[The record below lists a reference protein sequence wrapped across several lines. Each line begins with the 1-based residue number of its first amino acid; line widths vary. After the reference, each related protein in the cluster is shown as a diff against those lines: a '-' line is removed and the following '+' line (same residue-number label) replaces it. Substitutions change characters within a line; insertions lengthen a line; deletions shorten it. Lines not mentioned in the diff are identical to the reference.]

1 MNTPRLTV
9 RRPAG
14 LAVAVLCA
22 VSIWQWSANPAAA
35 APAAAT
41 AGTPVDY
48 VKDVQPILQARCYEC
63 HGPEKQKGGFRADSK
78 THAFQG
84 GDSGEK
90 PIVPGD
96 TEHSHLLKLVRGDDP
111 DEFMPPKGERL
122 TAEQIDILTRWIQQG
137 ATWPDAAAAAVVKPS
152 HWAFTKPVKH
162 EPPARNEANVARN
175 PIDHFILAALDK
187 QGLKPSLEADKHTLV
202 RRAALDLTGLPPTPA
217 EVDAF
222 VNDPAPDAYEKMI
235 DRLLASPHFGERWA
249 RVWMD
254 IARYADSSGYG
265 SDPLRHTAWPYRDW
279 VIKAFNRNLPFDQ
292 FTVDQLAGDLL
303 PTPTED
309 QIIATGFHRNTMTN
323 TEGGTDDEEWRVA
336 AVKDRTNVTVQAWM
350 GLTMGC
356 TECHTHKY
364 DPITQREYYSFFS
377 FFNQTEDNDQPS
389 EAPTVAVA
397 TPEQQQKLAQINAEI
412 AKLQAQMDDPATL
425 GVKQAEWESTVRDH
439 NAGWTVLDP
448 TSLAS
453 TAGATLTKQLDGSIL
468 ASGASAS
475 TDTYTFSAAPQL
487 KGITAFRVEALPDS
501 SLGAQGPGR
510 SGHGNFVL
518 NDFRVGLQPAG
529 QSPGKAAGRFV
540 RLELTGNAR
549 LIHIA
554 EFQAFAGAENV
565 ATQGE
570 ASQSSTG
577 YDAPAKRGI
586 DGNTDGTFTNNSV
599 THTNEEANPWWE
611 VDLKQVRELTK
622 LVLWPRTDS
631 GLFARHDGL
640 RVSVLDA
647 DRKPVWT
654 TVVDKGPEKSLEI
667 VPGGPSAVPLSGA
680 SATFAQST
688 FEPAEAIDADMTQDS
703 GWAIAPQFGKA
714 NAAVF
719 ETASDLTVEGGAS
732 LTITLAQ
739 NYPDHAL
746 GRFRISATTRP
757 RPVRALPAN
766 IADAIA
772 LAPEQRSDAQ
782 KAEVAAHFKSVAPHL
797 AATRD
802 SIAQLQKQLAE
813 VKPAQA
819 AVMRE
824 LPQQQRRQ
832 TNLLIKGNFLVKG
845 DPVEPAVPAALHA
858 WPAGAPMN
866 RLGVAMWI
874 VDKDNPL
881 TARVAVNRFWASLFG
896 AGIVLTQED
905 FGVMGQPPTH
915 PELLDWLAVTFQHDL
930 KWDVKAVL
938 KLMMTSATY
947 RQSSKLT
954 PELLEKDATNKYLAR
969 APRLRLEAEA
979 VRDQALALSGLL
991 SRKMHGPSVY
1001 PPQPDGLWQAAFN
1014 GERTYPTST
1023 GEDKYRRGLYTFWRR
1038 TTPYPSMAAFD
1049 APSREQCTVRRI
1061 HTSTPIQA
1069 FVTLNDPV
1077 YVEAAQAL
1085 ARRIVAEGGATA
1097 GERATFALKL
1107 CLARPASP
1115 EQVKQVVSLY
1125 QSEAAHYKA
1134 DAAAA
1139 QMMATDPL
1147 GPLPAGADAAEL
1159 AAWTVVSNVL
1169 LNLDGVLTKG

>member
-1 MNTPRLTV
+1 MCIVTLWQWAAA
-9 RRPAG
+9 PAG
-14 LAVAVLCA
+14 AE
-22 VSIWQWSANPAAA
+22 
-35 APAAAT
+35 PAAAT
-41 AGTPVDY
+41 AGAPVDY
-48 VKDVQPILQARCYEC
+48 AKDVQPILQARCYEC

-78 THAFQG
+78 THAMQG
-84 GDSGEK
+84 GDSGDK
-90 PIVPGD
+90 PIVAGD
-96 TEHSHLLKLVRGDDP
+96 AEKSHLIKLVRGDDP
-111 DEFMPPKGERL
+111 DNVMPPKGDRL
-122 TAEQIDILTRWIQQG
+122 TAAQVDVLARWIQQG
-137 ATWPDAAAAAVVKPS
+137 ATWPEAGAAAAQVVKPS
-152 HWAFTKPVKH
+152 HWSFAKPVKR
-162 EPPARNEANVARN
+162 EPPAVNEPNWARN
-175 PIDHFILAALDK
+175 PIDAFVLAAQQK
-187 QGLKPSLEADKHTLV
+187 QGLKPSPEADRHTLV

-222 VNDPAPDAYEKMI
+222 VNDATPDAYEKMI
-235 DRLLASPHFGERWA
+235 DRLLASPHYGERWS

-254 IARYADSSGYG
+254 IARYADSGGYG

-279 VIKAFNRNLPFDQ
+279 VIKAFNRNLPYDQ
-292 FTVDQLAGDLL
+292 FTIEQIAGDLL

-389 EAPTVAVA
+389 EAPTVPVA
-397 TPEQQQKLAQINAEI
+397 APEQQQKLTQINGEI

-425 GVKQAEWESTVRDH
+425 GAKQAEWESTVRD
-439 NAGWTVLDP
+439 NGAGWTVLEP
-448 TSLAS
+448 TSFGS
-453 TAGATLTKQLDGSIL
+453 SAGAALVKQPDNSVL
-468 ASGASAS
+468 AGGTRGQ
-475 TDTYTFSAAPQL
+475 TDLYTVTAAADL
-487 KGITAFRVEALPDS
+487 KGITAFKLEVLPDP
-501 SLGAQGPGR
+501 SLPAQGPGR
-510 SGHGNFVL
+510 SENGNFVL
-518 NDFRVGLQPAG
+518 NDFKVGLQPAG
-529 QSPGKAAGRFV
+529 QGPGKITGRFV
-540 RLELTGNAR
+540 RLELSGAGR
-549 LIHIA
+549 MIHVA
-554 EFQAFAGAENV
+554 ELQAFAGADNV
-565 ATQGE
+565 ATQG
-570 ASQSSTG
+570 AATQSSTG
-577 YDAPAKRGI
+577 YDAPPERAI
-586 DGNTDGTFTNNSV
+586 DGNTDGLFQNKSV
-599 THTNEEANPWWE
+599 THTKEQDSPWWE
-611 VDLKQVRELTK
+611 VDLKQPRELTK
-622 LVLWPRTDS
+622 LVLWPRTDG
-631 GLFARHDGL
+631 GLAGRHDGL
-640 RVSVLDA
+640 RVSVLDEN
-647 DRKPVWT
+647 RKPVWT
-654 TVVDKGPEKSLEI
+654 TVVEKGPDAAHEI
-667 VPGGPSAVPLSGA
+667 VPGGPAAVPLKEA
-680 SATFAQST
+680 SATYAQSN
-688 FEPAEAIDADMTQDS
+688 FEVAKAIDADAADKDS
-703 GWAIAPQFGKA
+703 GWAVGPQAGKA

-719 ETASDLTVEGGAS
+719 ETANDLAVEGGAS
-732 LTITLAQ
+732 LTFMLAQ
-739 NYPDHAL
+739 TYPDHGI
-746 GRFRISATTRP
+746 GRFRISATTKS
-757 RPVRALPAN
+757 RPVRAIPAGV
-766 IADAIA
+766 AEAVA
-772 LAPEQRSDAQ
+772 VAPEQRSDAQ
-782 KAEVAAHFKSVAPHL
+782 KAEVAAYFKSIAPHL
-797 AATRD
+797 AASRD
-802 SIAQLQKQLAE
+802 RLAQLQKELAD

-824 LPQQQRRQ
+824 LPAQQRRQ

-858 WPAGAPMN
+858 WPAGAPLN
-866 RLGVAMWI
+866 RLGVAMWV
-874 VDKDNPL
+874 VDKENPL

-905 FGVMGQPPTH
+905 FGIMGQPPTH
-915 PELLDWLAVTFQHDL
+915 PELLDWLAVTFQQDL
-930 KWDVKAVL
+930 KWDVKAML

-954 PELLEKDATNKYLAR
+954 PELIEKDATNKYLAR

-1085 ARRIVAEGGATA
+1085 ARRITAEGGATPE
-1097 GERATFALKL
+1097 ERATFALKL

-1125 QSEAAHYKA
+1125 QSEAAHYKT

-1169 LNLDGVLTKG
+1169 LNLDGVLTKS